1 MAAGRH
7 GAHRQGGPLRVQGTG
22 GTEPQLRFRYPGTAT
37 IRGATAGVHLRVRAT
52 SSMGVDRKRV
62 VNGEAVTFTGRI
74 RGEAVPSGG
83 KLLQL
88 QVFSR
93 GSWLT
98 FATPRTDARGRWQH
112 DYRFTATEASPA
124 TGSASASPARR
135 ASHTTPGHRARCG
148 WRSSDFDP
156 AGYDQAMPRGG
167 LAATPD
173 LLAYLGRYGARTDD
187 VLDRVRAETAEM
199 PAAQMQVTADQGAL
213 IELLVKLIGAKDALE
228 VGTFTGYSAICIA
241 RGLGENGRLTC
252 LELDPERAAI
262 ARANLDEAGVGERVE
277 ILVGPAGESL
287 EAMAAVASFDFAFID
302 ADKTGYPEY
311 YELVL
316 QRMRPGGLILLDNM
330 LQGGGVLT
338 PESENAR
345 VIDEL
350 NQRIHDDERVDMAMT
365 ISADGLTFVR
375 VR

>member
-1 MAAGRH
+1 
-7 GAHRQGGPLRVQGTG
+7 
-22 GTEPQLRFRYPGTAT
+22 
-37 IRGATAGVHLRVRAT
+37 
-52 SSMGVDRKRV
+52 
-62 VNGEAVTFTGRI
+62 
-74 RGEAVPSGG
+74 
-83 KLLQL
+83 
-88 QVFSR
+88 
-93 GSWLT
+93 
-98 FATPRTDARGRWQH
+98 
-112 DYRFTATEASPA
+112 
-124 TGSASASPARR
+124 
-135 ASHTTPGHRARCG
+135 
-148 WRSSDFDP
+148 
-156 AGYDQAMPRGG
+156 MPRGG
-167 LAATPD
+167 IATTPD
-173 LLAYLGRYGARTDD
+173 LLAYLGKYGARTDD

-199 PAAQMQVTADQGAL
+199 PSAQMQVTADQGAL
-213 IELLVKLIGAKDALE
+213 IELLVKLIGAQNALE

-241 RGLGENGRLTC
+241 RGLGPSGRLTC

-262 ARANLDEAGVGERVE
+262 ARANLDAADVGERVE

-330 LQGGGVLT
+330 LQGGRVLT
-338 PESENAR
+338 HESENAR

-365 ISADGLTFVR
+365 ISADGLMFVR